1 MDLHN
6 KTAIIYGASGAIGSA
21 ITRAFYLAGANILM
35 VARNPEKLQRIANTI
50 STADNRIQTAALDV
64 LDQEAVV
71 RHADAVAEKSGRI
84 DISVNV
90 TGTFH
95 IQGVNFP
102 ELSLE
107 DFMFPV
113 NTYIRANFI
122 TAQAAAKHMIKQK
135 SGVLLSIS
143 TPGSK
148 LPGTGFMGYGL
159 ACSGIEALNRH
170 FAGELGQYGIRSVC
184 LRPDAMPEAANY
196 DSHSNEVFTK
206 AASGAG
212 MSIQD
217 MLEQHAQANTL
228 LKRLPTLNEVANTA
242 VFMASDMASAI
253 TGTVANLT
261 CGSLV
266 D

>member
-1 MDLHN
+1 MILSN
-6 KTAIIYGASGAIGSA
+6 KTAIIYGGSGAIGSA
-21 ITRAFYLAGANILM
+21 IARAFHEAGANIFL
-35 VARNPEKLQRIANTI
+35 VARDAAKLERVAAGISKDRGRIH
-50 STADNRIQTAALDV
+50 TAVLDV
-64 LDQEAVV
+64 LDEAAVH
-71 RHADAVAEKSGRI
+71 RHVAELVKQTGSI

-90 TGTFH
+90 TGSFH
-95 IQGVNFP
+95 IQGVSFP

-122 TAQAAAKHMIKQK
+122 TAQAAAKFMINQK
-135 SGVLLSIS
+135 RGVLLSIS

-170 FAGELGQYGIRSVC
+170 FAGELGAYGIRAVC
-184 LRPDAMPEAANY
+184 LRPDAMPEAAANG
-196 DSHSNEVFTK
+196 SHSNEVFAK
-206 AASGAG
+206 AAGSAG
-212 MSIQD
+212 ISIAD
-217 MLEQHAQANTL
+217 MLEQHAQTNTL
-228 LKRLPTLNEVANTA
+228 LKRLPTLAEVANTA
-242 VFMASDMASAI
+242 VFMVSDQASAI
-253 TGTVANLT
+253 TGTVVNLT

>member
-1 MDLHN
+1 MILSN
-6 KTAIIYGASGAIGSA
+6 KTAIIYGGSGAIGSA
-21 ITRAFYLAGANILM
+21 IAQAFHQAGATIFL
-35 VARNPEKLQRIANTI
+35 VARDATKLERVAAVINKGIAPIHT
-50 STADNRIQTAALDV
+50 RGLDV
-64 LDQEAVV
+64 LDEAAVNEHAAEVV
-71 RHADAVAEKSGRI
+71 SQTGRI

-95 IQGVNFP
+95 IQGVTFP

-113 NTYIRANFI
+113 NAYIRANFI
-122 TAQAAAKHMIKQK
+122 TARAAAKFMIKQK

-170 FAGELGQYGIRSVC
+170 FAGELGAYGIRSVC
-184 LRPDAMPEAANY
+184 LRPDAMPEAATHG
-196 DSHSNEVFTK
+196 SHSNEVFAK
-206 AASGAG
+206 AAGGAG
-212 MSIQD
+212 VSIAD

-228 LKRLPTLNEVANTA
+228 LKRLPTLEEVANTA
-242 VFMASDMASAI
+242 LFMASDQASAI
-253 TGTVANLT
+253 TGTVINLT

>member
-1 MDLHN
+1 MYLHN

-21 ITRAFYLAGANILM
+21 ITRAFYKAGANIMM
-35 VARNPEKLQRIANTI
+35 VARNQEKLRRVANTI
-50 STADNRIQTAALDV
+50 SAADGRIETAALDV
-64 LDQEAVV
+64 LDQAAVV
-71 RHADAVAEKSGRI
+71 KHADSVAAKAGRI

-95 IQGVNFP
+95 IQGVSFP
-102 ELSLE
+102 DLSLE

-113 NTYIRANFI
+113 NTYIRSNFI
-122 TAQAAAKHMIKQK
+122 TAQAAAKHMIRQK

-148 LPGTGFMGYGL
+148 LPGPGFMGYGL

-184 LRPDAMPEAANY
+184 LRPDAMPEAGAHGSY
-196 DSHSNEVFTK
+196 SNEVFAK
-206 AASGAG
+206 AAGGAG
-212 MSIQD
+212 ISIES

-228 LKRLPTLNEVANTA
+228 LKRLPTLDEVANTA
-242 VFMASDMASAI
+242 VFMASDLASAI

>member
-1 MDLHN
+1 MTLSN
-6 KTAIIYGASGAIGSA
+6 KTAIVYGGSGAIGSA
-21 ITRAFYLAGANILM
+21 IVRAFHRAGADIFM
-35 VARNPEKLQRIANTI
+35 VARDEQKLQRVAGDIDDG
-50 STADNRIQTAALDV
+50 SGRIHTSALDA
-64 LDQEAVV
+64 LDEKAVNE
-71 RHADAVAEKSGRI
+71 HAEEVVQQTGSI

-90 TGTFH
+90 TGCFH
-95 IQGVNFP
+95 IQGVSFLD
-102 ELSLE
+102 LSLE

-113 NTYIRANFI
+113 DRYIRINFI
-122 TAQAAAKHMIKQK
+122 TAKAAAKQMVKQK

-170 FAGELGQYGIRSVC
+170 FAGELGAYGIRSVC
-184 LRPDAMPEAANY
+184 LRPDAMPEAAAHG
-196 DSHSNEVFTK
+196 SHSKEVFAK
-206 AASGAG
+206 AAGGAG
-212 MSIQD
+212 ISIAE
-217 MLEQHAQANTL
+217 MLQQHAQANTL
-228 LKRLPTLNEVANTA
+228 LKRLPTLEEVANTA
-242 VFMASDMASAI
+242 LFMASDQASAI

>member
-1 MDLHN
+1 MILSN
-6 KTAIIYGASGAIGSA
+6 KTAIIYGGSGAIGSA
-21 ITRAFYLAGANILM
+21 IARAFHQAGATIFM
-35 VARNPEKLQRIANTI
+35 VARTATKLERIAAVINKGVAPIHT
-50 STADNRIQTAALDV
+50 RALDV
-64 LDQEAVV
+64 LDEAAVHEHAAEVV
-71 RHADAVAEKSGRI
+71 AQTGRI

-95 IQGVNFP
+95 IQGVAFP

-113 NTYIRANFI
+113 NAYIRANFI
-122 TAQAAAKHMIKQK
+122 TAQAAAKFMIKQK

-159 ACSGIEALNRH
+159 TCSGIEALNRH
-170 FAGELGQYGIRSVC
+170 FAGELGAYGIRAVC
-184 LRPDAMPEAANY
+184 LRPDAMPEAASHG
-196 DSHSNEVFTK
+196 SHSNEVFAI
-206 AASGAG
+206 AAVGAG
-212 MSIQD
+212 VSIAD

-228 LKRLPTLNEVANTA
+228 LKRLPTLEEVANTA
-242 VFMASDMASAI
+242 LFMASDQASAI
-253 TGTVANLT
+253 TGTVINLT

>member
-1 MDLHN
+1 MILSN
-6 KTAIIYGASGAIGSA
+6 KTAIVYGGSGAIGSA
-21 ITRAFYLAGANILM
+21 IVRAFHQAGANIFM
-35 VARNPEKLQRIANTI
+35 VARNAAKLHKVAAGIDDDSGRIHT
-50 STADNRIQTAALDV
+50 SALDV
-64 LDQEAVV
+64 LDEAAVNKHASEVV
-71 RHADAVAEKSGRI
+71 AATGRI

-95 IQGVNFP
+95 IQGVPFP

-107 DFMFPV
+107 DLMFPIDH
-113 NTYIRANFI
+113 YIRANFI
-122 TAQAAAKHMIKQK
+122 TAKAAARQMMKQK

-170 FAGELGQYGIRSVC
+170 FAGELGAYGIRSVC
-184 LRPDAMPEAANY
+184 LRPDAIPEASAKG
-196 DSHSNEVFTK
+196 SHSKEVFAR
-206 AASGAG
+206 AAGDAGIDIGA
-212 MSIQD
+212 
-217 MLEQHAQANTL
+217 MLQQHAQAHTL
-228 LKRLPTLNEVANTA
+228 LKRLPNLEEVANTA
-242 VFMASDMASAI
+242 VFMASDQASAI